1 MAWKNQQ
8 SYVRVGHFLV
18 SLYTVP
24 EFGGSVIWVGGDSRP
39 AVLSIAVFILAA
51 VAVLILAAVA
61 VLILAAVA
69 VLVIA
74 VANLILAVAAFILF
88 AVVFATCKYENIAL
102 SAMLPQKT

>member
-24 EFGGSVIWVGGDSRP
+24 EFGGSVIWVGGDSHP
-39 AVLSIAVFILAA
+39 AVLSI
-51 VAVLILAAVA
+51 AVLILAAVA

-69 VLVIA
+69 VLVNA